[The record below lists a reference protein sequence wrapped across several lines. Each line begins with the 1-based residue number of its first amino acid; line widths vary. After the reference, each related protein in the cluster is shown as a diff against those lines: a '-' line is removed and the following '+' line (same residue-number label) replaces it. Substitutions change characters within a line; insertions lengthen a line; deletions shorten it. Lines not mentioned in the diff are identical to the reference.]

1 MREVQRKGIIKNSI
15 IKNNYKR
22 QRTMKFSQGLGVIL
36 GTTTLALVQYQSV
49 SALTPLQVNDIA
61 KQITVMIGGL
71 DGKGSGVI
79 IDKNGNTYTVLTAN
93 HVVNKAGYGLYE
105 IITHDGQKYQMEN
118 KAQTLGKLDLA
129 LVKFTSSKN
138 YPIAKIADSQT
149 VKEGATV
156 YNSGFPIPSSSNNQ
170 QRIYFFITAQITARG
185 RGENLGYDLF
195 LSGGPRPGMSGG
207 PILNDQGEVI
217 GIYGKAEFGRSESA
231 LARDGVQGIP
241 TEKFPNLISNIQNQ
255 QVNDIAKPITVMIG
269 RLNYRLYGVWA
280 SGVIIAKNGNTYTVL
295 TANHVVED
303 AGDDIYEIIT
313 HDGQKYPMESAQTL
327 GKLDLALVRFTSSK
341 NYPLAKIGDSRTV
354 KEGSTVYRAGFG
366 YVNANKSPNYCF
378 IRADIT
384 GRSQDQKGYGYE
396 FNYCF
401 IRADITGRSQ
411 DQEGYGYK
419 LSYNGATVMGM
430 SGGPVLNEQGFVIAI
445 HGMRDIK
452 IIKIQ
457 GVERTETVGLRG
469 IPTEKFSNVI
479 SIIQNNIQDNTQAN
493 TPRNN
498 PSPRTESTPVT
509 FEKLEGLLKA
519 GKWQDADEET
529 WELMLKLTKRE
540 REGWLRLEDVKN
552 FPRQE
557 LRKIDQLWVKYSN
570 GKFGFS
576 VQKQIWLDLG
586 GKLDGK
592 PDGDTYVY
600 VKLGY
605 SVGWRKNNDW
615 LLYKDYTFSTNAPKG
630 HLPVNLGG
638 NSPRGGILGWYYSF
652 LFSRL

>member
-1 MREVQRKGIIKNSI
+1 
-15 IKNNYKR
+15 
-22 QRTMKFSQGLGVIL
+22 MKFSQGLGVIL

-170 QRIYFFITAQITARG
+170 QRIYFFLTSQITARG

-241 TEKFPNLISNIQNQ
+241 TEKFTNLISNIQN
-255 QVNDIAKPITVMIG
+255 
-269 RLNYRLYGVWA
+269 
-280 SGVIIAKNGNTYTVL
+280 
-295 TANHVVED
+295 
-303 AGDDIYEIIT
+303 
-313 HDGQKYPMESAQTL
+313 
-327 GKLDLALVRFTSSK
+327 
-341 NYPLAKIGDSRTV
+341 
-354 KEGSTVYRAGFG
+354 
-366 YVNANKSPNYCF
+366 
-378 IRADIT
+378 
-384 GRSQDQKGYGYE
+384 
-396 FNYCF
+396 
-401 IRADITGRSQ
+401 
-411 DQEGYGYK
+411 
-419 LSYNGATVMGM
+419 
-430 SGGPVLNEQGFVIAI
+430 
-445 HGMRDIK
+445 
-452 IIKIQ
+452 
-457 GVERTETVGLRG
+457 
-469 IPTEKFSNVI
+469 
-479 SIIQNNIQDNTQAN
+479 N

-498 PSPRTESTPVT
+498 PSPTEPTPVT
-509 FEKLEGLLKA
+509 FEKLEALLKA
-519 GKWQDADEET
+519 KKWRDADLET
-529 WELMLKLTKRE
+529 WKLMKKLTKRE
-540 REGWLRLEDVKN
+540 QEGWLRVKDVKN

-557 LRKIDQLWVKYSN
+557 LRKMDQLWVKYSN

-586 GKLDGK
+586 GKLGGE
-592 PDGDTYVY
+592 PDWDTFE
-600 VKLGY
+600 KLGDR
-605 SVGWRKNNDW
+605 VGWRKNNEW
-615 LLYKDYTFSTNAPKG
+615 LSYDSYTFNNDAPQG
-630 HLPVNLGG
+630 HLPSTKVLG
-638 NSPRGGILGWYYSF
+638 SFVELWCCVCPRKDPLHSTLVT
-652 LFSRL
+652 LFSSLDYNP